1 MYTEELALFNRP
13 SKVIMPT
20 ARELQDAAYVFVDV
34 SAGKAI
40 LVGIYESDDGRWIN
54 VYYRDRAEKI
64 AYEQDVFGRVLIPD
78 EVIDGY
84 IELHNRQCV
93 M

>member
-20 ARELQDAAYVFVDV
+20 AKQLSDAAYIFVDT
-34 SAGKAI
+34 SISGTRI
-40 LVGIYESDDGRWIN
+40 VGIYESDDGLWVN

-64 AYEQDVFGRVLIPD
+64 AYERDMFGRVLIPD